1 MKKGIIKRV
10 FVLAVASIL
19 VSNLFL
25 GNVVDASEVTNGK
38 KQEEMDDM
46 ISESEGEGTNS
57 SENVENKSEEE
68 TDLSEE
74 DMSVESDITQ
84 PSVDDREST
93 QLDQGSKVL
102 EEEDVKTSDALE
114 NNGVGVRYQT
124 HVQYRGWQ
132 EERRNGETAGTIGQG
147 LQMEALKIR
156 LENMEN
162 QDGGIQYSTYV
173 QDYRWQSTVT
183 SGEMAGTEGENRRI
197 EAVRIE
203 LTGSLAEQYD
213 VYYRV
218 HSANYGWFDWAKNGE
233 IAGTMGFSS
242 AAQAIEIRLYE
253 KESDEKPVVTGKTYL
268 SEDNLGEVIYEAHVQ
283 DYGWLGKVVDGAEG
297 GTTGKGKNLEAL
309 KIKVSEMAKG
319 FGELSG
325 AIVYRAH
332 VQDYG
337 WMDEVKDGEIAGS
350 IGEKRAIQA
359 VEIKLE
365 GQLAEKYDIYYRIH
379 SENYGWF
386 DWAKN
391 GETAGTVGL
400 ACPAQA
406 IEIRLFVR
414 GDSNAPEQTG
424 KSYLSEDN
432 LGDIV
437 YKAHISNTG
446 WQKARADGKLA
457 GTVGE
462 GKHMEAFK
470 VEISQLGY
478 ENGLEGSVVYQAH
491 VQDYGWLDE
500 VKDGETAGTVG
511 KKKQLE
517 AVRVYLDGKVAEQYD
532 IYYRTHV
539 SNFGWLGWA
548 KNGEKAGTSDSS
560 CGMEAIE
567 IKLVARGSGEAPVQD
582 QRSYLAKELIGDITY
597 SAHVENIGWQDEVSN
612 GQMAGTVAQDKALQ
626 ALKIEVDTGNGSLL
640 DKYSGGIEYSLHV
653 QDYGWMDW
661 AANGEI
667 AGTVGEGKRAE
678 AVKIRLTGE
687 LAKYAD
693 VYYRTHV
700 SWYCWLG
707 WAKNGQPAGTT
718 KCAYKLQAVEIKIVP
733 KLAAAPGST
742 DNYYTEKKYRK
753 YQNPS
758 QYYQI
763 KDAISLSGGGY
774 NLSYGFEGVKVMQ
787 VIRRLG
793 LGSGI
798 GMGGAFYGHNV
809 QNAVANFQRNN
820 GLSVTGNVDLLTWL
834 RLGFSQFEWEH
845 WGAYVSPMKVN
856 ESSSRSDHIEAMIS
870 TAYSYMGTP
879 YVIGASGPPGT
890 GVDCSGLV
898 MQALYAAGL
907 DISPINP
914 VRHAHPGYEYES
926 RNMWASSQFMHVAY
940 EERQRGDLIFY
951 QNSSGVVIHVA
962 IYLGNDMVIES
973 WPNEVVVWPI
983 RNGSR
988 SNIKGVV
995 RPFV

>member
-1 MKKGIIKRV
+1 MKKILHQVCAIIL
-10 FVLAVASIL
+10 LAFLTSDLFFDGL
-19 VSNLFL
+19 VY
-25 GNVVDASEVTNGK
+25 ASETDMSM
-38 KQEEMDDM
+38 EEKE
-46 ISESEGEGTNS
+46 INEVEE
-57 SENVENKSEEE
+57 SENVEKEEQNISEEGVPLE
-68 TDLSEE
+68 EKQTSEDSVYLNDSFDQESEE
-74 DMSVESDITQ
+74 SQVM
-84 PSVDDREST
+84 DD
-93 QLDQGSKVL
+93 GSQTETL
-102 EEEDVKTSDALE
+102 TD
-114 NNGVGVRYQT
+114 NRVGVRYQT

-700 SWYCWLG
+700 SEYGWLG

-733 KLAAAPGST
+733 KLAAAPGSMEHC
-742 DNYYTEKKYRK
+742 YTESPKISIIMGLNASLYSSITPYLILVNRSTHKVGVFQGWQGNWNCIQYWDCSDGKPSTPTVEGIFRIGSRGYYFDSYGSRCFWYTQFYQDYLFHSVPC
-753 YQNPS
+753 YQNG
-758 QYYQI
+758 
-763 KDAISLSGGGY
+763 AIMDG
-774 NLSYGFEGVKVMQ
+774 
-787 VIRRLG
+787 RLG
-793 LGSGI
+793 MALSHGCVRLQMENAKWLYDNIPSG
-798 GMGGAFYGHNV
+798 
-809 QNAVANFQRNN
+809 
-820 GLSVTGNVDLLTWL
+820 TT
-834 RLGFSQFEWEH
+834 
-845 WGAYVSPMKVN
+845 
-856 ESSSRSDHIEAMIS
+856 
-870 TAYSYMGTP
+870 
-879 YVIGASGPPGT
+879 
-890 GVDCSGLV
+890 
-898 MQALYAAGL
+898 
-907 DISPINP
+907 
-914 VRHAHPGYEYES
+914 
-926 RNMWASSQFMHVAY
+926 
-940 EERQRGDLIFY
+940 
-951 QNSSGVVIHVA
+951 
-962 IYLGNDMVIES
+962 
-973 WPNEVVVWPI
+973 VVVYHQ
-983 RNGSR
+983 
-988 SNIKGVV
+988 
-995 RPFV
+995 